1 MSRVWLPRRLR
12 TRLFLSYVVVVA
24 AGAIAMFVVGAVV
37 TRTVYE
43 RRLGGF
49 GLGRGQGRTTGPTE
63 SQLTTALDESLV
75 PALVFGVVAA
85 LFAAA
90 IVAMVVGTRLLR
102 PIDQLRAATRR
113 MAAGDFATP
122 VPVPTEAELASLA
135 NDVNHLGEHLATIE
149 QRRTQLLGEV
159 THEMRTPITVI
170 RGQTEALIDGVVTP
184 STEVFAAIA
193 DEASRL
199 QRIVDDLTL
208 LSRADEG
215 TLEIDLVDF
224 DLGVVAE
231 AAAERLRPQFEFA
244 DIALVLD
251 VGDPHEPVPIR
262 GDVHRLT
269 QVLSNL
275 LGNALGHTPAGGT
288 VVLRCGLASF
298 DGVRGGDR
306 HGIRDPRRRGRSHLR
321 AVLPRSPGRDEP
333 HRTRNRPDDRP
344 QSGACPRWRRRR
356 RCNGPRRH
364 VPPDD
369 SGLRSGRSCLASQC
383 SDGLNRPARP
393 VCSRPSRGAAARSCN
408 ERETCR
414 QRRSARIR
422 NLESQPLSAPIRKII
437 AGVTVL
443 ALVCVVATIG

>member
-288 VVLRCGLASF
+288 VVLRWGWRASTAFVEVTDTGSGIPADEVDRIFERFYRGPQVGTNRTGRGIGLTIARSLA
-298 DGVRGGDR
+298 RAHGGDVVVDATGPGATFR
-306 HGIRDPRRRGRSHLR
+306 LTIPVSDR
-321 AVLPRSPGRDEP
+321 A
-333 HRTRNRPDDRP
+333 
-344 QSGACPRWRRRR
+344 GA
-356 RCNGPRRH
+356 
-364 VPPDD
+364 V
-369 SGLRSGRSCLASQC
+369 S
-383 SDGLNRPARP
+383 
-393 VCSRPSRGAAARSCN
+393 
-408 ERETCR
+408 
-414 QRRSARIR
+414 RRSV
-422 NLESQPLSAPIRKII
+422 P
-437 AGVTVL
+437 TV
-443 ALVCVVATIG
+443 